1 MPTRASASQM
11 GPGTQGR
18 EFLQL
23 GTGLDA
29 RIHRM
34 FFKFRRMQAEI
45 PAPSR
50 RKWKDKQRGREG
62 ACVDWLSFQ
71 FWLMSHSPGPCQLGS
86 IAPVCEMRKSELR
99 EVEQLAQSHTA
110 DVGSQKGRQLFSN
123 FPFARAQ
130 EESRRW

>member
-1 MPTRASASQM
+1 MPTRSSASQM
-11 GPGTQGR
+11 GPGTHGR

-34 FFKFRRMQAEI
+34 FFEFRRMQAEI

-62 ACVDWLSFQ
+62 ACVDWLGFQ
-71 FWLMSHSPGPCQLGS
+71 SSGSCPVPQSPATWAVLP
-86 IAPVCEMRKSELR
+86 
-99 EVEQLAQSHTA
+99 
-110 DVGSQKGRQLFSN
+110 LFVK
-123 FPFARAQ
+123 
-130 EESRRW
+130 

>member
-1 MPTRASASQM
+1 MPTRSSASQI
-11 GPGTQGR
+11 GPGTHGG

-34 FFKFRRMQAEI
+34 FFEFRRMQAEI

-71 FWLMSHSPGPCQLGS
+71 SSGSCPVPLGSS
-86 IAPVCEMRKSELR
+86 IAPVCEMRKPELR

-123 FPFARAQ
+123 FPFAWAQ
-130 EESRRW
+130 EESR

>member
-1 MPTRASASQM
+1 MPTRSSASQM
-11 GPGTQGR
+11 GPGNPWRGVSAA
-18 EFLQL
+18 

-34 FFKFRRMQAEI
+34 FFEFRRMQAEI

-71 FWLMSHSPGPCQLGS
+71 SSGSCPVPQSPATWAVLP
-86 IAPVCEMRKSELR
+86 
-99 EVEQLAQSHTA
+99 
-110 DVGSQKGRQLFSN
+110 LFVK
-123 FPFARAQ
+123 
-130 EESRRW
+130 